1 MKQAAEIP
9 QDGRDEMSPARTSQM
24 TPRRSHKTQTMETPT
39 PDLSMPE
46 WNKVFKPLLLDLG
59 RRKCIL
65 LPGPE
70 AVCPV
75 ERAHLGEVEIA
86 PPYL

>member
-1 MKQAAEIP
+1 
-9 QDGRDEMSPARTSQM
+9 
-24 TPRRSHKTQTMETPT
+24 METPT

>member
-1 MKQAAEIP
+1 
-9 QDGRDEMSPARTSQM
+9 
-24 TPRRSHKTQTMETPT
+24 METPT
-39 PDLSMPE
+39 PDLSTPG

-75 ERAHLGEVEIA
+75 ERARLGGVEIA
-86 PPYL
+86 PAHLQPMTTT